1 MRALS
6 LRTTGME
13 FASEMVVRCALR
25 GLKIVEVPTPLRPDG
40 RSRAPHL
47 KTWRDGWRHLK
58 FLLMYSPRWLFFIP
72 GFSMIAIGLM
82 LAATLFFGPVKIFA
96 DVILDIDLL
105 HLRLLPRYCRGAARV
120 VRRSLTLLRSLAG
133 YLSRNT
139 GSMTVLRHFTTD
151 RLALAGALLVAA
163 GAAMFGFALYAWAL
177 RGFGRLPNPLIPHVV
192 LIGMTVIVIGFQ
204 VLATGFL
211 LGIFEIPRNM
221 SSDLRSRSP
230 FAERN
235 YDRSTA
241 NLYRKRGARVCNS
254 ESGTQFPD
262 HRRRSIAFETAAR
275 FATRDRNEPHD
286 AEG

>member
-1 MRALS
+1 MEASQVLVDVQPAL
-6 LRTTGME
+6 
-13 FASEMVVRCALR
+13 
-25 GLKIVEVPTPLRPDG
+25 
-40 RSRAPHL
+40 
-47 KTWRDGWRHLK
+47 
-58 FLLMYSPRWLFFIP
+58 P

-96 DVILDIDLL
+96 DVILDIDSFISACFLVIVGVQL
-105 HLRLLPRYCRGAARV
+105 VSFGALS
-120 VRRSLTLLRSLAG
+120 RSYAALAG

-221 SSDLRSRSP
+221 SPDRRSRFP
-230 FAERN
+230 FADEK
-235 YDRSTA
+235 
-241 NLYRKRGARVCNS
+241 L
-254 ESGTQFPD
+254 
-262 HRRRSIAFETAAR
+262 
-275 FATRDRNEPHD
+275 
-286 AEG
+286 